1 MALARNLPAGTH
13 LQNGKYTLGRVLGEG
28 GFGIT
33 YLSAHR
39 YLKRTVA
46 IKELFPERAMRHGT
60 TVSVPDSQ
68 KRDFHMEKER
78 VLDEARVISRL
89 DSPHIVEVDDA
100 FLENNTAYIV
110 MEYLEGQSLQE
121 RIEAEGPLPPDDV
134 HRIAMAVC
142 DALTEVHRQDL
153 LHRDIKP
160 ANIMLTRDGRVV
172 LVDFGSARAFA
183 RGQTIRHTRMLTRD
197 YAAPEMYSTQ
207 ARFGPY
213 TDLFCLG
220 ATLYN
225 ALMGTPLASA
235 MDRLQ
240 SVDQTVR
247 FPSAAPDSL
256 RQAVQGALNYRIED
270 RPQTVQEFRALL
282 SGIKAP
288 PVRRTASVTVDT
300 VEHGGPDDGISTEVE
315 VNLQSPSTT
324 SPCIPSDQVSKR
336 QSSVNTFAPLRKGPG
351 VKFPVIST
359 LVPGAVIIVQSR
371 TNSSDWLQLDS
382 GAWIAASLV
391 DDVPSRLPIA
401 THIPVQLSV
410 FKLPFR
416 MSGTV
421 IGIVAFGVILVTSV
435 VVMVSNQVS
444 QTLPTPTPT
453 SIPVTSIPTST
464 KSRPTSTP
472 SPRPTVRPTS
482 TRTPTRLPTRIP
494 TAQPSVNVH
503 ANLREGP
510 GVDFPVIGTL
520 ASGATVIVKSRTDSG
535 DWIQLDSGAW
545 IAAFLVDNVPSR
557 LPIATHIPGQP
568 TTVLTS
574 KFSVKGDAN
583 VRSGPGI
590 NYKIIGSRK
599 SGDVLVPIAKTVD
612 REWLQL
618 DQNSWI
624 WSGLVAGEIES
635 LPFVYASERS
645 QSSTS
650 NASQKPTRTPRP
662 SPTSIPTPNRKATLV
677 ALGPSDRRKGFHCL
691 SAWDGNH
698 DGLERLVKRHLKD
711 PNSMKTYETLI
722 APATEDS
729 AGRLQHYIVME
740 FGATNSFGAM
750 VRTKAVGWIDHDHCT
765 ATLLY
770 IE

>member
-1 MALARNLPAGTH
+1 MVLPFRCPTVRN
-13 LQNGKYTLGRVLGEG
+13 
-28 GFGIT
+28 GIST
-33 YLSAHR
+33 WRKNACWTR
-39 YLKRTVA
+39 
-46 IKELFPERAMRHGT
+46 RASSP
-60 TVSVPDSQ
+60 V
-68 KRDFHMEKER
+68 
-78 VLDEARVISRL
+78 L
-89 DSPHIVEVDDA
+89 DSPHIVGVDDA
-100 FLENNTAYIV
+100 FLENNTVYIV
-110 MEYLEGQSLQE
+110 MEYLEGRSLQE

-134 HRIAMAVC
+134 RRIAMAVC

-160 ANIMLTRDGRVV
+160 ANIMLTHDDRVV
-172 LVDFGSARAFA
+172 LVDFGSARVFDH
-183 RGQTIRHTRMLTRD
+183 GQTVRHTRMLTTD

-220 ATLYN
+220 ATLYD

-247 FPSAAPDSL
+247 FPSAVPDSL
-256 RQAVQGALNYRIED
+256 CHAVQGALNYRIED

-282 SGIKAP
+282 SGMTAP

-300 VEHGGPDDGISTEVE
+300 VEHGGPNDGLSTEFE
-315 VNLQSPSTT
+315 ANLQPSSTV
-324 SPCIPSDQVSKR
+324 SPCIPPDQVSKR
-336 QSSVNTFAPLRKGPG
+336 QSSVKTFAPLRKGPG

-359 LVPGAVIIVQSR
+359 LVPGASITVESR
-371 TNSSDWLQLDS
+371 TNSGDWLQLDS
-382 GAWIAASLV
+382 GAWIATPLI
-391 DDVPSRLPIA
+391 DNVPSRLPIA
-401 THIPVQLSV
+401 AHIPGQLSV
-410 FKLPFR
+410 LKLPLR
-416 MSGTV
+416 MSGMA
-421 IGIVAFGVILVTSV
+421 IGVVAFGVMLVISV
-435 VVMVSNQVS
+435 VVMVSTQVS

-453 SIPVTSIPTST
+453 SIPAKSIPTST

-472 SPRPTVRPTS
+472 SPRPTIRPTF

-510 GVDFPVIGTL
+510 GVNFPVIGSL
-520 ASGATVIVKSRTDSG
+520 ESGTTVIVKSRTDSG
-535 DWIQLDSGAW
+535 DWLQLDSGAW
-545 IAAFLVDNVPSR
+545 IAAFLIDDVPSR
-557 LPIATHIPGQP
+557 LPIVTHVSGQP
-568 TTVLTS
+568 TVVLTPI
-574 KFSVKGDAN
+574 FSVKDDAN
-583 VRSGPGI
+583 VRSGPGT

-618 DQNSWI
+618 DQDSWI

-635 LPFVYASERS
+635 LPFSYTSERS

-650 NASQKPTRTPRP
+650 NTSQKPTRTPRP
-662 SPTSIPTPNRKATLV
+662 SPTPIPTPNRKATLV
-677 ALGPSDRRKGFHCL
+677 ASGPSDRRKGFHCL

-729 AGRLQHYIVME
+729 DGRLRHYIVME